1 MENEMVPTASQP
13 GERGIISF
21 SFRRIG
27 VGRRLLELPPTGEY
41 KSLLVRQQRPRDT
54 SAEPAY
60 ALGISLPKSLW
71 FLGRYGN

>member
-1 MENEMVPTASQP
+1 MVLTASQP
-13 GERGIISF
+13 VERGIISF

-41 KSLLVRQQRPRDT
+41 KSLLVRQQRPHDT